1 MAARWPL
8 GIGLTSWR
16 YMWRTTPLHRD
27 EVGGNLADNRPPPL
41 EAGVSDELIQPY
53 EVGAGPLFHRSY
65 RTRIRESRL
74 TPSELV
80 ERVAADPDRVVPT
93 EFASFQKVLGADE
106 QMLVGDE
113 YVVRMAAPWDG
124 PVRVVKRE
132 PQLFR
137 LATLEQ
143 HLEAGQI
150 EFRAFEE
157 GELLIFEIESWAR
170 SKDWITDILYDR
182 LRMSK
187 EVQLHMWTSVL
198 ERVVE
203 LSGGRMTGGVDI
215 HTVKIDAA
223 TLAPRRPA
231 GDAPSG
237 GDPPWLPRP
246 GRVPS
251 QLARLAELPFNFD
264 RERIDEVIG
273 DPWLIDDYTH
283 GLPDEPPGEPL
294 PDGSFA
300 VAKRVLADYDFTD
313 RRQVRAF
320 YRAGEPLEGRDM
332 LLELRYLFVRIRIGV
347 RVGEVIDERR
357 EVGGRPVAV
366 WGAGYGTLRGHVE
379 RGWID
384 YELWKWLD
392 SGRVEFRIR
401 AVSQIAEIRNPILR
415 LGFGVVGRRQ
425 QIRFARRCGERMAA
439 LVARRL
445 AQGPNAAPPADP
457 GDGIR
462 ASPAE

>member
-1 MAARWPL
+1 
-8 GIGLTSWR
+8 
-16 YMWRTTPLHRD
+16 MWRTTPLHRD
-27 EVGGNLADNRPPPL
+27 EVGGSLADNRPPPL
-41 EAGVSDELIQPY
+41 EPGVDDELIQPP
-53 EVGAGPLFHRSY
+53 EAGTGPLFHRRY

-74 TPSELV
+74 APSELL

-93 EFASFQKVLGADE
+93 EFASFQKVRGEDGRMA
-106 QMLVGDE
+106 VGDE

-124 PVRVVKRE
+124 PVRVVERQ
-132 PQLFR
+132 PCLFR
-137 LATLEQ
+137 LATLVQ

-150 EFRAFEE
+150 EFRAFEQ
-157 GELLIFEIESWAR
+157 GELLVFEIESWAR

-187 EVQLHMWTSVL
+187 EVQLHMWTTVL

-223 TLAPRRPA
+223 ALDATSRPV
-231 GDAPSG
+231 GSPPSAH
-237 GDPPWLPRP
+237 DPPWLPWP
-246 GRVPS
+246 GRVRS
-251 QLARLAELPFNFD
+251 QLEQLAALPFNFD
-264 RERIDEVIG
+264 RDRIGEVVG
-273 DPWLIDDYTH
+273 DPWLIDEYTH
-283 GLPDEPPGEPL
+283 ELPGEPPGEPL
-294 PDGSFA
+294 TEGPFA
-300 VAKRVLADYDFTD
+300 LAQRVLADYDFTD

-332 LLELRYLFVRIRIGV
+332 LLEVRYLIVRVRIGV

-357 EVGGRPVAV
+357 EVEGRPVAV
-366 WGAGYGTLRGHVE
+366 WGAGYGTLRGHLE

-415 LGFGVVGRRQ
+415 LGFGLVGRRQ
-425 QIRFARRCGERMAA
+425 QIRFARRCGERMERLVRRDLAEGP
-439 LVARRL
+439 VARPDARSV
-445 AQGPNAAPPADP
+445 A
-457 GDGIR
+457 GIR
-462 ASPAE
+462 GSPAR